1 MKRLDWIDALKGFAI
16 LSVVIGHCIDGVISA
31 HTYTEYTYAMQ
42 TIYDFIYAFHMPLF
56 FAISGY
62 VFWLSKSYLK
72 YKSKILDFGLIYVFW
87 SIVIWIS
94 KFILAKDVNTPLEI
108 NALFRI
114 FYQPIQLYWYLYVL
128 ICLYILISWIK
139 PFINGKLLLTAAV
152 CAVGIKFLSPPPVIS
167 QIFYHLPFFLL
178 GCILAKSSLL
188 KNIKFI
194 HIAIFLLLI
203 IGNCALYLTGI
214 PQNPIFFTL
223 RRFIIANAAILL
235 CFKIF
240 ETIRPNRLLVTLG
253 VHTLVI
259 YVIHCYFTA
268 GVRVVMKHMHI
279 ADIGLYFFLSI
290 LLGTFIPL
298 FIAIL
303 SKKSPYLNIFFEP
316 LKSFRQI
323 KNKT

>member
-1 MKRLDWIDALKGFAI
+1 MQRLNWIDALKGFAI
-16 LSVVIGHCIDGVISA
+16 LSVVIGHCIDGVRKGD
-31 HTYTEYTYAMQ
+31 TYSEYIYALQ
-42 TIYDFIYAFHMPLF
+42 AAYDFIYAFHMPLF

-62 VFWLSKSYLK
+62 VFWISKSYRK
-72 YKSKILDFGLIYVFW
+72 YLPKILDFGLVYLFW
-87 SIVIWIS
+87 SILMWAS
-94 KFILAKDVNTPLEI
+94 KFMLAKDVNSPLGAADI
-108 NALFRI
+108 FRI
-114 FYQPIQLYWYLYVL
+114 FYNPIPPYWYLYVL
-128 ICLYILISWIK
+128 ICLYILTSWMK
-139 PFINGKLLLTAAV
+139 PFINGKLLFAV
-152 CAVGIKFLSPPPVIS
+152 AICAVSVKLTSPPPVIG

-178 GCILAKSSLL
+178 GCILAKSPLL

-203 IGNCALYLTGI
+203 TGNCALYLTGI
-214 PQNPIFFTL
+214 PQNPIFFAL
-223 RRFIIANAAILL
+223 RRFIIANTAILL

-240 ETIRPNRLLVTLG
+240 ETVRPNRLLITLG

-268 GVRVVMKHMHI
+268 GIRVVMKHMHI

-323 KNKT
+323 KNKA